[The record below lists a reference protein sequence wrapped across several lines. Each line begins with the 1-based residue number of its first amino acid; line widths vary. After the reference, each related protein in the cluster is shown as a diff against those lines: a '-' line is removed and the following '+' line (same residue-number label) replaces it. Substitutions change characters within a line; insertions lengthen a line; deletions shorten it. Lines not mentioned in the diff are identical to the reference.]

1 MEIFAKRLREE
12 RERAGLSQRDLGL
25 CLTDDSLTAVNT
37 IHRYEKQIR
46 FPRDFRVV
54 EKLAGRLDI
63 PVPLFFT
70 ADDSLAEMLRIWG
83 GLETPEQTQ
92 AIQYLKKTFRRPS
105 GSNGQAD
112 AD

>member
-12 RERAGLSQRDLGL
+12 RERAGISQRDLGL
-25 CLTDDSLTAVNT
+25 CLTDDSLSAVNT

-54 EKLAGRLDI
+54 EKLAARLGV

-70 ADDSLAEMLRIWG
+70 EDDGLAEMLRVWG
-83 GLETPEQTQ
+83 QLGADGQKQ
-92 AIQYLKKTFRRPS
+92 AVEYLKKS
-105 GSNGQAD
+105 IDGVNNDEAVEE
-112 AD
+112 